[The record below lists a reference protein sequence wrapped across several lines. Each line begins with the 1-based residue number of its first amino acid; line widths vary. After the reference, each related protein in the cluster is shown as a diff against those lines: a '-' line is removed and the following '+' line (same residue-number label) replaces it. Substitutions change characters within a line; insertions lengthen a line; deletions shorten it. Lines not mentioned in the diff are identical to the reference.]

1 MKVAKFSLYMLN
13 KDKRKSIFYIM
24 TCAFSVMVMFVFLN
38 LNYNTY
44 FNDLHGLAMYGMLAT
59 EMFVVM
65 FSYVIIAIVVG
76 MSFSAYNFYLSS
88 QTKEIGIYML
98 GGSKMSRLFNY
109 LFTQNCVIYL
119 VAMCIGIPIGCI
131 LVPLVNLWVS
141 TKAGIECPIFVYSA
155 TAFWGTIGLTIC
167 TLFYLALVA
176 TGFIHRH
183 EIKELIG
190 MKKEM
195 KKRDERMLEVPKI
208 LYLLLIIMPIIA
220 FMTQKDPDVALV
232 FSFVAVLG
240 GFKGFSLYVLP
251 KWIQTLQRKVLI
263 THRLGLV
270 SSGNFHQSLINA
282 CGTVRVFLLVVFI
295 LNGYMLS
302 NSSNLMNV
310 AIVYVGYIFVIIS
323 IALSIAYKVLLDVKD
338 KSQMFIHLHHLGYQR
353 HEIKKIIRQEVVGLF
368 AYIYFF
374 FFVYSALFYLPHV
387 FNKTVNVGFMI
398 QNLGVVTLVVLATGI
413 FCYNIYK
420 NNVIKEL

>member
-1 MKVAKFSLYMLN
+1 MKVARFSLYMLH
-13 KDKRKSIFYIM
+13 KDKQKALFYMM

-44 FNDLHGLAMYGMLAT
+44 FNDLNGLIDYGFLAT

-65 FSYVIIAIVVG
+65 FSYVIVAIVVG

-98 GGSKMSRLFNY
+98 GGSKMLRLFYY
-109 LFTQNCVIYL
+109 LFCQNCVIYL
-119 VAMCIGIPIGCI
+119 VALVIGMLVGAM
-131 LVPLVNLWVS
+131 LVPVVNLWVS
-141 TKAGIECPIFVYSA
+141 TQAGIECPIFVYST

-195 KKRDERMLEVPKI
+195 KKRDERMLEVPNF
-208 LYLLLIIMPIIA
+208 LYTLLVVMPIIA
-220 FMTQKDPDVALV
+220 FLTQRDPDMALV
-232 FSFVAVLG
+232 LSFVAILG

-251 KWIQTLQRKVLI
+251 NLIRRWQRKVLI
-263 THRLGLV
+263 THRLGLI
-270 SSGNFHQSLINA
+270 SSGNFHQSLINI

-302 NSSNLMNV
+302 NANNLMNI
-310 AIVYVGYIFVIIS
+310 AIVYVGYIFVTIS
-323 IALSIAYKVLLDVKD
+323 IALSIAYKVLLDVNEQR
-338 KSQMFIHLHHLGYQR
+338 QMFKHLHHLGYQH
-353 HEIKKIIRQEVVGLF
+353 HEIKKIIRQEVVALF
-368 AYIYFF
+368 GYIYLF
-374 FFVYSALFYLPHV
+374 FFVYSSLFYLPHV
-387 FNKTVNVGFMI
+387 FHQTISFGFMVK
-398 QNLGVVTLVVLATGI
+398 NLGVVTIVLLLTGI
-413 FCYNIYK
+413 FCYRIYK
-420 NNVIKEL
+420 NNVLKEL